1 MTSKKDSKSEQT
13 NEELIDD
20 LISSAGGISTFHVI
34 VYLALGTGS
43 NSMRNYINHLL
54 PFLIQQQVYA
64 CQFSPDVADFLTDR
78 EKTELC
84 SRQNIC
90 DQDPRIIDWEID
102 YTNTLSL
109 ANLIQ

>member
-1 MTSKKDSKSEQT
+1 MTSKQDTKSEQT
-13 NEELIDD
+13 NEELVDD

-43 NSMRNYINHLL
+43 NSMRNYINRFL

-64 CQFSPDVADFLTDR
+64 CEFSPDVAELLTAQ
-78 EKTELC
+78 EKIVLC

-90 DQDPRIIDWEID
+90 DQDPRIIDWHVD
-102 YTNTLSL
+102 YSNSLSL
-109 ANLIQ
+109 DNLIQ